1 MVNNCKAI
9 LAERHCSF
17 RASDCSF
24 SDSSFYDSS
33 SSETGDSE
41 CLFGYMKDSMGC
53 VIDSCTCNT
62 DPEGEMHYGDI
73 IVTKKMMSMMAA
85 PDAPDGVQRA
95 ADISVARWTQY
106 RQGKPPKVN
115 HYHPNRTPRKR
126 CLHPLP
132 NLISWSSRANSS
144 ARRNALTRSWNL
156 PQIQTTKQ

>member
-1 MVNNCKAI
+1 MSDLSEYEGNPFMVNNCKAI

-62 DPEGEMHYGDI
+62 EPEGEMHYGDI
-73 IVTKKMMSMMAA
+73 IVTKKMVSMMN
-85 PDAPDGVQRA
+85 QNLMK
-95 ADISVARWTQY
+95 SL
-106 RQGKPPKVN
+106 KP
-115 HYHPNRTPRKR
+115 
-126 CLHPLP
+126 
-132 NLISWSSRANSS
+132 S
-144 ARRNALTRSWNL
+144 
-156 PQIQTTKQ
+156 